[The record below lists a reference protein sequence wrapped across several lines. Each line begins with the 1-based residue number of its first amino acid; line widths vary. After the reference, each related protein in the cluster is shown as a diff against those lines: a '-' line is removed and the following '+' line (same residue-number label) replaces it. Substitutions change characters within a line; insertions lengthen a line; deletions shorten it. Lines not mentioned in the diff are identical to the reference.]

1 MKTSKIID
9 VKNNMVTMNDGS
21 QKFIDAYILELEDR
35 IINALNIMESYKDV
49 EPWSTYKVSG
59 EKLFELMDKL
69 EGRK

>member
-9 VKNNMVTMNDGS
+9 IKNNMVTMNDGS

-35 IINALNIMESYKDV
+35 LINALNIMEVYVDV
-49 EPWSTYKVSG
+49 KPWSTYKVSG

>member
-9 VKNNMVTMNDGS
+9 IKNNMVTMSDGS

-35 IINALNIMESYKDV
+35 LINALNIMEDYVDV

>member
-9 VKNNMVTMNDGS
+9 IKNNMVTMSDGS

-35 IINALNIMESYKDV
+35 LINALNIMEVYVDV
-49 EPWSTYKVSG
+49 KPWSTYKVSG

>member
-9 VKNNMVTMNDGS
+9 IKNNMVTMNDGS

-35 IINALNIMESYKDV
+35 LINALNIMESYKDV
-49 EPWSTYKVSG
+49 EPWSTYEVSG
-59 EKLFELMDKL
+59 EKLFKLMDKL

>member
-9 VKNNMVTMNDGS
+9 IKNNMVTMSDGS

-35 IINALNIMESYKDV
+35 LINALNIMEAYADV

-59 EKLFELMDKL
+59 EKLFKLMDKL